1 MQEIEAKILG
11 INPVE
16 LESKLTAIG
25 AQRIIKRTMKNTFFE
40 NTEGI
45 FLRLRQ
51 DGDRYILTRKIM
63 TVSENIGIKSAQE
76 LETDV
81 SDPAALIQILE
92 SIGFSEGRTLSK
104 IRTTYTL
111 GDNIHIEIDEYPN
124 IPPLLEIEAPSEDI
138 ILSLAKQLGY
148 TQSDLSS
155 LSTLGLE
162 EHYGVTLQETNR

>member
-40 NTEGI
+40 NAEGI

-51 DGDRYILTRKIM
+51 DGDRHILTRKIM
-63 TVSENIGIKSAQE
+63 TVSENAGIKSAQE
-76 LETDV
+76 LETDI

-92 SIGFSEGRTLSK
+92 SIGFSEWRTLSK

-111 GDNIHIEIDEYPN
+111 GDNIHIEIDEYQN
-124 IPPLLEIEAPSEDI
+124 IPPLLEIEAPSEEM
-138 ILSLAKQLGY
+138 ILSLAEKLWY

-162 EHYGVTLQETNR
+162 EYYGVTFQETNQ